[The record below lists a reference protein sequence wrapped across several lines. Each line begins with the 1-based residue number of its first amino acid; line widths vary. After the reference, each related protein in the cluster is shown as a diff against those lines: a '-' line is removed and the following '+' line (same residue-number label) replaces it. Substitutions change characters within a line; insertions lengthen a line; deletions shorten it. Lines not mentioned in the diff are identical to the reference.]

1 MPILS
6 ILTGADHPLLR
17 KKTQRVPQI
26 TKEVKQLI
34 KDMKLTVKAADGL
47 GIAAPQ
53 VGQSW
58 RVCLARINSKMTPLV
73 NPEITW
79 RSAEIDILEEGCLS
93 LPGIGVEVPR
103 AMAITLRFLDEKGA
117 DQERRLTDL
126 DARVV
131 QHEVDHLNGVLIV
144 DYR

>member
-1 MPILS
+1 
-6 ILTGADHPLLR
+6 
-17 KKTQRVPQI
+17 
-26 TKEVKQLI
+26 
-34 KDMKLTVKAADGL
+34 MKLTVKAADGL

>member
-1 MPILS
+1 MPVLP
-6 ILTGADHPLLR
+6 ILTGADNPLLR
-17 KKTQRVPQI
+17 TKTQRIPQI
-26 TKEVKQLI
+26 TKEVKRLI
-34 KDMKLTVKAADGL
+34 KDMKATVKSADGL

-53 VGQSW
+53 VGQSL
-58 RVCLARINSKMTPLV
+58 RVCLARTNGKMTPLI

-79 RSAEIDILEEGCLS
+79 RSTEVELLEEGCLS
-93 LPGIGVEVPR
+93 LPGIGVNVPR
-103 AMAITLRFLDEKGA
+103 AKAVTLRFLDEKGSE
-117 DQERRLTDL
+117 QERRLTDL